1 MLNPTFSTFHTN
13 KISEDYIAPKDI
25 AESNLTANS
34 NFETGLEYRLQN
46 VFGEEI
52 WLKLERAGFTEDR
65 FNKSSILEICAG
77 NGFLTYHLLTNIR
90 PIRYV
95 INDIS
100 EIELEQNKKLIFENF
115 SNPCIEYLQGDVHAL
130 DVSGKFDIII
140 GNSFLHHFH
149 DVPKAL
155 NSIMSYLKPGGTFIS
170 LHEPTPLSP
179 IVEGAK
185 IFALPIGIMFPT
197 LINNFIRM
205 RYVGPPSETD
215 LWMFEEKKMKKLF
228 SKLKF
233 ANSKFY
239 YWNLFRPIVVQKKSL
254 HLSINKQSLSALE
267 EKQFK
272 NSILKDSLL
281 NKFLPSRFFASM
293 CIVLEK

>member
-1 MLNPTFSTFHTN
+1 MLNPTFSTFHQNQIT
-13 KISEDYIAPKDI
+13 EDYIAPIDI
-25 AESNLTANS
+25 AESTLSANS
-34 NFETGLEYRLQN
+34 NFETGIEYRLQS
-46 VFGEEI
+46 VYGDEI

-65 FNKSSILEICAG
+65 FNKSSILEVCAG
-77 NGFLTYHLLTNIR
+77 NGFLTYHLLTKIR

-100 EIELEQNKKLIFENF
+100 EIELEQNQKLITENF
-115 SNPCIEYLQGDVHAL
+115 SNPCIEYLHGDVHTL
-130 DVSGKFDIII
+130 DVSGKFDIVI

-149 DVPKAL
+149 DVSMAFK
-155 NSIMSYLKPGGTFIS
+155 SIMSYLKPGGIFIS

-197 LINNFIRM
+197 FINNFIRM
-205 RYVGPPSETD
+205 RYDGPPSETD
-215 LWMFEEKKMKKLF
+215 LWMFEEKKLKKLF
-228 SKLKF
+228 SKLNVL
-233 ANSKFY
+233 NSKFY
-239 YWNLFRPIVVQKKSL
+239 YWNLFRPIVVHKKYL
-254 HLSINKQSLSALE
+254 HLSKNKQSLNTIE
-267 EKQFK
+267 EKKFK

-281 NKFLPSRFFASM
+281 NKFLPSRFFGSM